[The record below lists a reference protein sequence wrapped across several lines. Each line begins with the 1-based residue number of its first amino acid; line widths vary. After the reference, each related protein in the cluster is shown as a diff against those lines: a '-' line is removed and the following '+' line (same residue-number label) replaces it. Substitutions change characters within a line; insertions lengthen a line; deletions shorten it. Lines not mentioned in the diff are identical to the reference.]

1 MYWSKLR
8 AAFFTISFIFLFV
21 FYSPLVGMEGGSS
34 STSITELN
42 VERHDPPFF
51 LIKLPDGR
59 LIYILGALHSIPIN
73 MALSPQTLEE
83 LERVAK
89 IETPILLTEHS
100 ATNTVNLE
108 HMPKAKIGMS
118 ESWMNEHK
126 HKGIIPKEGFQQ
138 LFKLVKDKIFIDM
151 IHSSNIE
158 ISALLT
164 LDPWLAAPILQ
175 MHIGVLYKKKFGG
188 FEHDLENSEPWKSY
202 WKAIRFLETHE
213 TLLDISHHNAEQDYV
228 ENLKWI
234 NSSLRLA
241 LIISTFDESS
251 QAQEAIK
258 NERLRDIGYYI
269 WNHINDTERYETSIE
284 RNKAWVIK
292 THEELKGSDKVFLIV
307 IGTAHLS
314 GQENF
319 LSLLLKSFSD
329 SQIELMR
336 YSNKDGWIHFEYK
349 H

>member
-1 MYWSKLR
+1 
-8 AAFFTISFIFLFV
+8 
-21 FYSPLVGMEGGSS
+21 MEGGSS

-59 LIYILGALHSIPIN
+59 LIYILGALHSVPIN

-108 HMPKAKIGMS
+108 HMPKAKIEIS
-118 ESWMNEHK
+118 ESWMHEKK
-126 HKGIIPKEGFQQ
+126 HKGTIPKEGFEQ
-138 LFKLVKDKIFIDM
+138 FAKLAQDKIFMDM
-151 IHSSNIE
+151 IHQSENKIMT
-158 ISALLT
+158 LLT

-213 TLLDISHHNAEQDYV
+213 TLLKIAQHNAVTDYKN
-228 ENLKWI
+228 NLEWI
-234 NSSLRLA
+234 NNSIRLS
-241 LIISTFDESS
+241 LIISLYDENSN
-251 QAQEAIK
+251 AQEAIK
-258 NERLRDIGYYI
+258 NERLQYIRHYI
-269 WNHINDTERYETSIE
+269 WSHINDTERYETSIE

-292 THEELKGSDKVFLIV
+292 THEELKGSDKVFLLV
-307 IGTAHLS
+307 MGTAHLS

-336 YSNKDGWIHFEYK
+336 YSNKDGWINFEYK